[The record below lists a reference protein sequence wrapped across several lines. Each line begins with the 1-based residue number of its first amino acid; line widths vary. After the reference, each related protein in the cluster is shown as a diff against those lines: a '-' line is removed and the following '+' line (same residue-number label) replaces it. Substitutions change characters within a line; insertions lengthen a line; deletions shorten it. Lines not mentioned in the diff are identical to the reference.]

1 MEDKELGTLIKEHL
15 YNNLKYNYNYT
26 IQDLRKK
33 VGLRHMGAKQRDFFT
48 VGLVRQMV
56 KDGKM
61 KRFEVEGKTFY
72 TKK

>member
-1 MEDKELGTLIKEHL
+1 
-15 YNNLKYNYNYT
+15 
-26 IQDLRKK
+26 
-33 VGLRHMGAKQRDFFT
+33 MGAKQRDFFT

-61 KRFEVEGKTFY
+61 RRFEVEGKTFY